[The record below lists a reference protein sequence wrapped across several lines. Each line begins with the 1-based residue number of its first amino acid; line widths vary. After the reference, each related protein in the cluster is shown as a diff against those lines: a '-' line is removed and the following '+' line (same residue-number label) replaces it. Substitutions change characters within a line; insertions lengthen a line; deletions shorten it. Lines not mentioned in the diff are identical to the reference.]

1 MNNVFIFCYL
11 EVVDLTVYQRFLANE
26 KIRRL
31 TVLLF
36 VVFVLFLV
44 RSMITTILLTFIFT
58 YLMIH
63 LVQIIQRFVRIPT
76 GVLAIMIYTLI
87 IYLIYLAFTKYIP
100 MLIHQTFDMIQSVID
115 FYEHQP
121 KDADPVLQ
129 YIHTYIERNDFF
141 EQLQNGASIALGY
154 LQDIGKMAVAFAM
167 SFILSFFFMIEKKK
181 TIVFSRLFLKSE
193 FSWFF
198 QDIYYFADKFVNTF
212 GLVLEAQFVIA
223 LLNTLLTT
231 IALAVFGFHQLLSLA
246 IMIFILSLI
255 PVAGVIISCIP
266 LSFIAY
272 SQGGIRD
279 VVYILITILIVHL
292 IESYVLNPKL
302 MSSKTEL
309 PIFYTFVVLLVSE
322 RFFGVWGLIVGIP
335 IFTFFLDVLKVK
347 KIPNH
352 LPKET
357 DIP

>member
-1 MNNVFIFCYL
+1 MS
-11 EVVDLTVYQRFLANE
+11 VYQRFLANE

-31 TVLLF
+31 TVLLS
-36 VVFVLFLV
+36 VIFVLFLV

-76 GVLAIMIYTLI
+76 GILAIMIYTLI
-87 IYLIYLAFTKYIP
+87 VYLIYLAFTKYIP

-129 YIHTYIERNDFF
+129 YIHNYIERNDFF

-154 LQDIGKMAVAFAM
+154 LQDIGKLAVAFAM
-167 SFILSFFFMIEKKK
+167 SFILSFFFMIEKQK
-181 TIVFSRLFLKSE
+181 TILFSRLFLKSE

-198 QDIYYFADKFVNTF
+198 QDLYYFADKFVNT
-212 GLVLEAQFVIA
+212 
-223 LLNTLLTT
+223 
-231 IALAVFGFHQLLSLA
+231 FGFHQLLSLA

-279 VVYILITILIVHL
+279 VVYILMTILVVHL

-302 MSSKTEL
+302 MSSKTDL

-352 LPKET
+352 SPRET
-357 DIP
+357 DLL

>member
-87 IYLIYLAFTKYIP
+87 VYLIYLAFTKYIP
-100 MLIHQTFDMIQSVID
+100 MLIHQTFDMIQSVIN

-167 SFILSFFFMIEKKK
+167 SFILSFFFMI
-181 TIVFSRLFLKSE
+181 
-193 FSWFF
+193 
-198 QDIYYFADKFVNTF
+198 ADCK
-212 GLVLEAQFVIA
+212 I
-223 LLNTLLTT
+223 
-231 IALAVFGFHQLLSLA
+231 
-246 IMIFILSLI
+246 
-255 PVAGVIISCIP
+255 
-266 LSFIAY
+266 
-272 SQGGIRD
+272 
-279 VVYILITILIVHL
+279 
-292 IESYVLNPKL
+292 KL
-302 MSSKTEL
+302 
-309 PIFYTFVVLLVSE
+309 
-322 RFFGVWGLIVGIP
+322 
-335 IFTFFLDVLKVK
+335 D
-347 KIPNH
+347 N
-352 LPKET
+352 
-357 DIP
+357 

>member
-1 MNNVFIFCYL
+1 MS
-11 EVVDLTVYQRFLANE
+11 VYQRFITNE
-26 KIRRL
+26 KIRRM
-31 TVLLF
+31 TVLLSII
-36 VVFVLFLV
+36 VVLFLV
-44 RSMITTILLTFIFT
+44 KSMITTILLTFIFT

-63 LVQIIQRFVRIPT
+63 LVHIIQRFIKIPT
-76 GVLAIMIYTLI
+76 GVLTILVYALVV
-87 IYLIYLAFTKYIP
+87 YLIYLALTIYVP
-100 MLIHQTFDMIQSVID
+100 LLIHQTVDMIQSVIN

-154 LQDIGKMAVAFAM
+154 LQDVGKLAVAFTM

-181 TIVFSRLFLKSE
+181 TIVFSKLFLKGE
-193 FSWFF
+193 FAWFF

-212 GLVLEAQFVIA
+212 GLVLEAQFIIA

-231 IALAVFGFHQLLSLA
+231 IALAAFGFHQLLSLA

-255 PVAGVIISCIP
+255 PVAGVIVSCVP

-272 SQGGIRD
+272 SQGGIKD
-279 VVYILITILIVHL
+279 VVYILLTILIVHL

-309 PIFYTFVVLLVSE
+309 PIFYTFIVLLLSK
-322 RFFGVWGLIVGIP
+322 RFLGVWGLIVGIP

-347 KIPNH
+347 EIPNH
-352 LPKET
+352 PLKE
-357 DIP
+357 